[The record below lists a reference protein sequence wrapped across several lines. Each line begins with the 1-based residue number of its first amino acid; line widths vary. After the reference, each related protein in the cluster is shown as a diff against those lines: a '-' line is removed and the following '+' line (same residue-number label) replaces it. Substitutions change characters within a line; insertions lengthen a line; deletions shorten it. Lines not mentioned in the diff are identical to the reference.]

1 MKEPQLI
8 SPKYYDVKT
17 DKYSVGTEWIT
28 ITMVDDTNRLLD
40 EMSTKDHLLETN
52 FPFWA
57 ELWPSGLALARYIW
71 SNVDFQGEQVLEL
84 GCGLGI
90 VGIVAQKKQA
100 KVLMTDYNDDALM
113 FARYNAIKNRCEDIR
128 FHRMDWRYPNL
139 DNQKF
144 KYIIASD
151 VIYEEQNWLPIVN
164 IFDVHLE
171 ARGKAILA
179 EPNRPNA
186 RGFFEILRR
195 KGFSFSRIQETVS
208 LNKRVSHVSIYRIR
222 YKFV

>member
-8 SPKYYDVKT
+8 SRKYYDVKT

-40 EMSTKDHLLETN
+40 EMSTKDHLLESN

-57 ELWPSGLALARYIW
+57 ELWSSGLALARYIW

-90 VGIVAQKKQA
+90 VGIVARKKQA

-128 FHRMDWRYPNL
+128 FHHMDWRYPDL

-144 KYIIASD
+144 KYILASD
-151 VIYEEQNWLPIVN
+151 IIYEEQNWIPIVN
-164 IFDVHLE
+164 IFDAHLE
-171 ARGKAILA
+171 AHGEAILA

-186 RGFFEILRR
+186 KGFFEILQRE
-195 KGFSFSRIQETVS
+195 GFSFSKIQETVL
-208 LNKRVSHVSIYRIR
+208 LNKRVSHVSIYRIL
-222 YKFV
+222 

>member
-1 MKEPQLI
+1 MNKPDLI
-8 SPKYYDVKT
+8 IPKYDVKT
-17 DKYSVGTEWIT
+17 DKYSLGTEWIT

-71 SNVDFQGEQVLEL
+71 SNFDFHGEQVLEL

-90 VGIVAQKKQA
+90 VGIVARKKQA
-100 KVLMTDYNDDALM
+100 KVLMTDYNNDALI
-113 FARYNAIKNRCEDIR
+113 FAKYNAIKNRCEDIQ
-128 FHRMDWRYPNL
+128 FLRMDWRHPNL

-144 KYIIASD
+144 KYILAADI
-151 VIYEEQNWLPIVN
+151 IYEEQNWIPIVN
-164 IFDVHLE
+164 IFDTYLE
-171 ARGKAILA
+171 AHGEAILA

-186 RGFFEILRR
+186 KGFFEILRR
-195 KGFSFSRIQETVS
+195 KGFSFSQISNTVS
-208 LNKRVSHVSIYRIR
+208 LNGGVSRVLIYRIR
-222 YKFV
+222 YKSG